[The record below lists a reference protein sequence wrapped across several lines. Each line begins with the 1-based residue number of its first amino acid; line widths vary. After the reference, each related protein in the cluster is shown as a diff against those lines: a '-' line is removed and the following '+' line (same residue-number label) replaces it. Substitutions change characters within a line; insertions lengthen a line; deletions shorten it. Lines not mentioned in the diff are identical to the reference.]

1 MLVASNASLGAPVR
15 FSWIVLVWLTL
26 ACAAASAQ
34 PFDYAAYH
42 PAALA
47 QIISAL
53 PPHPADWFAEGETRF
68 RTSVTFTGSFRPV
81 AKARQDYI
89 AGWAKAMGHPVETAS
104 VFNQEVEIEQAKT
117 RYWMPIQ
124 QVLVEQLQTEV
135 PAGAPVELY
144 VLLMGTQADQP
155 VFAVSEFDAES
166 DVHAETEPAAAAEP

>member
-1 MLVASNASLGAPVR
+1 MKLVQVLGLG
-15 FSWIVLVWLTL
+15 VLAACLT
-26 ACAAASAQ
+26 AQ
-34 PFDYAAYH
+34 GQTFDYDAYH

-47 QIISAL
+47 QIVSAL
-53 PPHPADWFAEGETRF
+53 PPHPADWLAEGETRF
-68 RTSVTFTGSFRPV
+68 RTEVTLTGSFRPV
-81 AKARQDYI
+81 AKTRQDYI
-89 AGWAKAMGHPVETAS
+89 ASWAKAMGHPAETAS

-166 DVHAETEPAAAAEP
+166 DVHADAEPPAPAEP

>member
-1 MLVASNASLGAPVR
+1 MLGAPLHSRVPR
-15 FSWIVLVWLTL
+15 MTIARIALLLLL
-26 ACAAASAQ
+26 ACTTAAAQS
-34 PFDYAAYH
+34 FDYDAYR
-42 PAALA
+42 PATLA
-47 QIISAL
+47 QIVSSL
-53 PPHPADWFAEGETRF
+53 PPHPADWLAEGETRF
-68 RTSVTFTGSFRPV
+68 RTKVTFTGSFRPV

-89 AGWAKAMGHPVETAS
+89 AGWAKAMGHPAETAT
-104 VFNQEVEIEQAKT
+104 VFEQEVEIEQAKT

-166 DVHAETEPAAAAEP
+166 DVHADAQPPAAAEP

>member
-1 MLVASNASLGAPVR
+1 MTIARIALL
-15 FSWIVLVWLTL
+15 LLL
-26 ACAAASAQ
+26 ACTSAAAQ
-34 PFDYAAYH
+34 PFDYDAYH

-47 QIISAL
+47 QIVSAL
-53 PPHPADWFAEGETRF
+53 PPHPADWLAEGETRF
-68 RTSVTFTGSFRPV
+68 RTQVTLTGSFRPV
-81 AKARQDYI
+81 AKARQNYI
-89 AGWAKAMGHPVETAS
+89 ASWAKAMGHPAETAS

-166 DVHAETEPAAAAEP
+166 DVHADAKPPAGAEP